1 MVRVRA
7 VSAKQQQKNRSEGEN
22 ELVRVRL
29 MRGWRVRD
37 VSLRRVLRSMRDG
50 RLRRDLRF
58 RTLR

>member
-1 MVRVRA
+1 M
-7 VSAKQQQKNRSEGEN
+7 
-22 ELVRVRL
+22 VRVRL